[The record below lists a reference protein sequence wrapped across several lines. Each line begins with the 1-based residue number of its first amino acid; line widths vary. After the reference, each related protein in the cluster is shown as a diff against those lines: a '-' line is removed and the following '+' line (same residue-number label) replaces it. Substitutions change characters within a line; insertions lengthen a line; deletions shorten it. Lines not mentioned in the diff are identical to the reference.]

1 MTVDV
6 HALGRDGLVA
16 FGAGLGLGL
25 VYFGGLWWTSRRIAR
40 AAWPQAFYFVSF
52 ALRMALLLGGI
63 WLVTGGR
70 AATTALCLVGVL
82 VGRRL
87 TVAYV
92 QRSAVAGEEREG
104 TARYRSG
111 DEPDTGGADG
121 SSDR

>member
-6 HALGRDGLVA
+6 YALGRDGLVA

-63 WLVTGGR
+63 WLVTGAR

-87 TVAYV
+87 MVAYV
-92 QRSAVAGEEREG
+92 QRGAVSGEGGEG
-104 TARYRSG
+104 TARRRG
-111 DEPDTGGADG
+111 GGGTDTGGADG
-121 SSDR
+121 SSGR